1 MEMLTA
7 AKAAAFAGEKQ
18 GISWKDRAYCASG
31 AAGTV
36 PPHHHEHDG
45 TVICF

>member
-7 AKAAAFAGEKQ
+7 AKAAAFAVKNRESLGK
-18 GISWKDRAYCASG
+18 IVLIALLV